1 VWAVDLLLAL
11 LVIGPAI
18 APFLPSAL
26 RPDSVLSW
34 VTALAP
40 AGILPLRRRWPMP
53 VLGVLMVL
61 FAIAA
66 FQGTLLPGVGLAI
79 AATVFHIANTRTRR
93 ASLIVGGVVILLI
106 ASVSLIAAVTHGLD
120 PLLFQFVV
128 TVAFASAAGDA
139 TRSRRE
145 YLIAVTERADRAER
159 TRESEARRR
168 VTEERLR
175 IARDLHDAVA
185 HQIAVIS
192 LNAGVASSSLDSTPE
207 RTRTALLTIRQ
218 ASRTV
223 LGEIGDLLSM
233 LRAAEQEDSDT
244 APQYGLEHIDA
255 LLEQFASSGLDVH
268 RRVEGD
274 PSRVTGAVALVAYRV
289 IQEALTNAH
298 KHGTGHRA
306 YLLVD
311 VNAEMLRIIVTNP
324 SEQASA
330 IRQDSSDSRLSG
342 NGLGMLGLR
351 ERVASVRGEVETG
364 PAPGGW
370 KLTATIPLPTE
381 GRA

>member
-1 VWAVDLLLAL
+1 
-11 LVIGPAI
+11 
-18 APFLPSAL
+18 
-26 RPDSVLSW
+26 
-34 VTALAP
+34 
-40 AGILPLRRRWPMP
+40 MP

-175 IARDLHDAVA
+175 IARDLHDVVA
-185 HQIAVIS
+185 HQISVIS

-255 LLEQFASSGLDVH
+255 LLEQFASSGLEVH

-274 PSRVTGAVALVAYRV
+274 PSRVTGAVGLVAYRV

-298 KHGTGHRA
+298 KHGTEPCAH
-306 YLLVD
+306 LLVD
-311 VNAEMLRIIVTNP
+311 VSGAALRIIVTNP
-324 SEQASA
+324 SEQTSV